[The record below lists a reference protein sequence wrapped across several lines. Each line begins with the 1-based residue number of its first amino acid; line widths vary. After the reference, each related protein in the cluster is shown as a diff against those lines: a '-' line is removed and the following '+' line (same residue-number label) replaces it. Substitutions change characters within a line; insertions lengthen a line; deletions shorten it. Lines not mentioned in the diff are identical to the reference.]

1 MSYYSGKNILISG
14 AASGIGKLLA
24 MEMGKLG
31 GNMLL
36 LDIDALGLESL
47 KNELAEKNIHSKI
60 FICDLSN
67 RQNIYTTAQQIGEV
81 DILVNNAGI
90 VTGKNILD
98 AQDEMIE
105 KTFQVNILAHF
116 WLVKSFLPGMIER
129 DSGHI
134 VTIASAGG
142 LAATPRMTDYCS
154 SKFAA
159 VGFDESLRLELKKMG
174 SNVLT
179 TIVCPFFIDTEMFTG
194 AKTRFSFL
202 LPILRKD
209 YVVKRI
215 IKAVARKKRRL
226 IMPRFIYTIF
236 PLRLLPF
243 TVQDVILD
251 FFGVNKSMDEFVGKG
266 ENV

>member
-14 AASGIGKLLA
+14 AASGIGKLMA

-47 KNELAEKNIHSKI
+47 KNEMAEKNIHSKF

-116 WLVKSFLPGMIER
+116 WLVKSFLPGMLER

-202 LPILRKD
+202 LPILKKN
-209 YVVKRI
+209 YVVNRI

-243 TVQDVILD
+243 AGQDAFLD

-266 ENV
+266 GNV